1 MEDFM
6 ATTETVPPRK
16 EEGMSDRAFT
26 HDKRWWILAV
36 LGVAQLMV
44 ILDTTIVNI
53 ALPTAQHALHFSNA
67 DRQWIVTAYS
77 LAFGSLLLLGG
88 RIGDIVGR
96 KRALLIGLI
105 GFAVASAIGGA
116 STSFIMLVGART
128 IQGAFGA
135 LLAPS
140 VLALLTTTF
149 SDPGERG
156 KAFGIY
162 GGIAGAGGGLGLLLG
177 GVLTSYVSWRYT
189 LFVNL
194 IFAVLATVGSLLWLK
209 NDKATDHDPLDFPGL
224 FMVTGGLFSLVY
236 GFSHADTTAWTNH
249 YTIGFLILGVVLLA
263 SFAWFENRA
272 KFPLLPMRI
281 VLSRTRGGSMLAMLF
296 ASIGIFGVFLFLTY
310 YLQSTLGWSP
320 VKTGLGFLP
329 MVGALAFTAQVSNR
343 VLLPRVGPKPIIPVG
358 LLVAAV
364 ALYELHDVGLHTAYA
379 SHVFPYL
386 IVLGVGFGLS
396 LAPGFSTGTLGLA
409 PHDAGVG
416 SAALNT
422 SQQVGG
428 SIGTALLNTLAA
440 SATAAYL
447 VGRAVTSSTAKASAL
462 HGYTTAFLWAALIF
476 VAGAVVTALVLK
488 KGNLAALAG
497 ADQRVPTGIGAER
510 AHAPTASQPE
520 GEIMNI
526 GIIGAGNIG
535 GTLARRFAALG
546 HHVAVAN
553 SRDPE
558 TIESLAAEWGATA
571 AWASKAAHGADV
583 VVVTI
588 PQKDVANLPDNFLKG
603 AADDVVVIDTGNYS
617 RERDGRIEEIEAG
630 MTDSRWV
637 EEQIGVSVVK
647 AFNTIHAKHLLEFG
661 KAQGTTGRI
670 ALPVAGDDAGAKT
683 VVMDLVDALG
693 FDPVDGG
700 GLDDSWRQQQGNPA
714 YGADF
719 DADDLRQALAGA
731 TPEGFAQSRQ

>member
-1 MEDFM
+1 
-6 ATTETVPPRK
+6 
-16 EEGMSDRAFT
+16 MST
-26 HDKRWWILAV
+26 SESSHDKRWWILAV

-88 RIGDIVGR
+88 RIGDIIGR
-96 KRALLIGLI
+96 KSALLIGLI

-149 SDPGERG
+149 SDPSERG

-194 IFAVLATVGSLLWLK
+194 IFAVIATVGALLWLK

-236 GFSHADTTAWTNH
+236 GFSHAETTAWSNH
-249 YTIGFLILGVVLLA
+249 FTIGFLSLGVVLLA
-263 SFAWFENRA
+263 AFVWFENRTT
-272 KFPLLPMRI
+272 FPLLPMRI
-281 VLSRTRGGSMLAMLF
+281 ALSRTRGGSMLAMLF

-329 MVGALAFTAQVSNR
+329 MVGALALTAQVSNR
-343 VLLPRVGPKPIIPVG
+343 MLLPRVGPKPIIPVG
-358 LLVAAV
+358 LLAAAV
-364 ALYELHDVGLHTAYA
+364 ALYELHNVGLHTAYV
-379 SHVFPYL
+379 SHVLPYL
-386 IVLGVGFGLS
+386 VVLGVGFGLS
-396 LAPGFSTGTLGLA
+396 LAPSFSTGTLGLA

-440 SATAAYL
+440 SATADYL
-447 VGRAVTSSTAKASAL
+447 VGRSVTTASTKVAAL

-476 VAGAVVTALVLK
+476 LIAAVVTALVLK
-488 KGNLAALAG
+488 KGNLATLAG
-497 ADQRVPTGIGAER
+497 GNQELPTGAGTESAHSSTTSQTER
-510 AHAPTASQPE
+510 A
-520 GEIMNI
+520 IMNI

-535 GTLARRFAALG
+535 GTLARRFVDLG
-546 HHVAVAN
+546 HHVAIAN

-558 TIESLAAEWGATA
+558 TIKSLAAEWGATA
-571 AWASKAAHGADV
+571 AWASEAAQGADV

-588 PQKDVANLPDNFLKG
+588 PERDVPGLPDNFLNG
-603 AADDVVVIDTGNYS
+603 AAGDVVVIDTGNYS
-617 RERDGRIEEIEAG
+617 KERDGRIDEIESG

-637 EEQIGVSVVK
+637 EEQLGVSVVK
-647 AFNTIHAKHLLEFG
+647 AFNTIKAGHLLGFG
-661 KAQGTTGRI
+661 KPQGTIGRI
-670 ALPVAGDDAGAKT
+670 ALPVAGDDADAKT
-683 VVMDLVDALG
+683 LVMNLVDALG

-700 GLDDSWRQQQGNPA
+700 GLDDSWRQQRGNPA

-719 DADDLRQALAGA
+719 DAGELRKALAEA
-731 TPEGFAQSRQ
+731 TLDGLAQSRQ